1 MPSLKKHFRTK
12 HNIEVNYLQFQS
24 ILSSLFLEVT
34 TQSNTYSN
42 KCNITRK
49 DTATLPT
56 CTNISH
62 PKKSRTVFT
71 KKQIQEL
78 ENVFYQKRYLTIKD
92 REELSRR
99 LTLTE
104 SQVTISHDT
113 FISFRSKSPF
123 AEKRG
128 K

>member
-1 MPSLKKHFRTK
+1 MSLTLGSANKINRTAA
-12 HNIEVNYLQFQS
+12 
-24 ILSSLFLEVT
+24 T
-34 TQSNTYSN
+34 TSTS
-42 KCNITRK
+42 TVLRR
-49 DTATLPT
+49 DTPT
-56 CTNISH
+56 CTNTSHH

-104 SQVTISHDT
+104 SQVTIDVLLVDIT
-113 FISFRSKSPF
+113 DFRSAKF
-123 AEKRG
+123 DIIKFYGHLRMTYVIF